1 MNKNIK
7 SIATDTIYTTSEVRT
22 FVNNIADISTY
33 YNGEDF
39 DSIFIDINTRLDDI
53 ETRLKLIET
62 ILEI

>member
-7 SIATDTIYTTSEVRT
+7 SIATDTVAEIRT
-22 FVNNIADISTY
+22 FVNDIANISTY

-39 DSIFIDINTRLDDI
+39 DSIFLDINTRLDDI